1 MTSHRVRN
9 WRTGGPDGVI
19 AGDST
24 VSPLIVDNVKEEL
37 DAGGEYYFDA
47 AVHELS
53 LIPNGTDAA
62 PPTRV
67 VAAHLV
73 GDKHRKLQMCPP
85 NTPHDTLIAPRYTR
99 MALSSCTEIG
109 LFGLAS
115 TRERMPTPLV
125 LDKGKFFCFWATL
138 RN

>member
-67 VAAHLV
+67 VAAHLE
-73 GDKHRKLQMCPP
+73 
-85 NTPHDTLIAPRYTR
+85 TLISIKGTQAAPVHVSSA
-99 MALSSCTEIG
+99 ALPCIP
-109 LFGLAS
+109 
-115 TRERMPTPLV
+115 PTVRRALPYDAL
-125 LDKGKFFCFWATL
+125 
-138 RN
+138 